1 MMNILMIIVV
11 LVNIIQFSFAFM
23 PKISISH
30 LLLTRQNQLSK
41 FPMASIPKIHQN
53 HNLLVLNHQFRYRS
67 SVGNSSRFSRS
78 NLQMTINPITMSS
91 STITSQI
98 KSILHALSNATNG
111 ANAFQSIQ
119 DLLINTSPSIYFTC
133 LILAGLGLPIS
144 EDALCIF
151 VGSILPIIW
160 NEKPVFRVK
169 LILALYLGVVL
180 SDVVTF
186 WVGRIMG
193 KGLLEPMRKR
203 INVRMERIE
212 FCEDDTGDKEEDFES
227 MNNDESDVFCEI
239 ETPELRAKD
248 NILAVLEKAGNYA
261 GFVVRF
267 SIGMRLPL
275 MLAAGFSGKVPLNQF
290 IVGTS
295 IGGMLSLSIQLL
307 LGAAMR
313 DNPAMIVATIAC
325 ISATPVVMPSLIA
338 LLSWIN
344 VLYKRWSMF
353 RPRRASS

>member
-1 MMNILMIIVV
+1 MMNILIIIVV
-11 LVNIIQFSFAFM
+11 LVNIIQFAFAFM
-23 PKISISH
+23 PKISTSH
-30 LLLTRQNQLSK
+30 LSIPRQNQLSNV
-41 FPMASIPKIHQN
+41 PMVSMPKIHQK
-53 HNLLVLNHQFRYRS
+53 HNQLLLNHQFRYRS
-67 SVGNSSRFSRS
+67 SVGISSRISRS
-78 NLQMTINPITMSS
+78 NLQMTINPITLSS

-98 KSILHALSNATNG
+98 KSILHALSNATKG
-111 ANAFQSIQ
+111 TNAFQSIQ
-119 DLLINTSPSIYFTC
+119 ELLINTSPSIYFTC

-151 VGSILPIIW
+151 VGSTLPIIW

-180 SDVVTF
+180 SDIVTF

-193 KGLLEPMRKR
+193 KGLLEPVRKR
-203 INVRMERIE
+203 MNIRMERIE
-212 FCEDDTGDKEEDFES
+212 FCEDDNDNEELDNENMKS
-227 MNNDESDVFCEI
+227 DESDVFCEI

-248 NILAVLEKAGNYA
+248 NIIAVLEKAGNYA

-275 MLAAGFSGKVPLNQF
+275 MLAAGFSGKVPLNRF

-338 LLSWIN
+338 LLSWVN